1 MVLPVWGGKMSK
13 RKTNAWWRTK
23 EGGGSRGKRGGRRLT
38 NTEKVQQ
45 SSLRDSFSLDRG
57 AAGPQ
62 SGERRQSTSQ
72 NKTWKKTTR
81 SHRVRLQ
88 SGCCIWSIHRW
99 NYALNAQFMLWFSGL
114 TLQNLSVWTLG
125 YNLRDHPW
133 PPALLLGGASLTL
146 HVASWRSPKVT
157 FADWL
162 GRWVHWTE
170 TVQERAG
177 GGSGLP
183 DCPSAALIRSVSVV

>member
-1 MVLPVWGGKMSK
+1 MANKREGGWGGRVAGAASQTL
-13 RKTNAWWRTK
+13 RKCNSPLWETH
-23 EGGGSRGKRGGRRLT
+23 SDLT
-38 NTEKVQQ
+38 G
-45 SSLRDSFSLDRG
+45 G
-57 AAGPQ
+57 AAGPE
-62 SGERRQSTSQ
+62 SGPWRQSTSQ

-81 SHRVRLQ
+81 SHRIRLQ

-99 NYALNAQFMLWFSGL
+99 NDALNAQFILLFSGFP
-114 TLQNLSVWTLG
+114 LQNLSVWTLC

-146 HVASWRSPKVT
+146 HVASWRRQTSPKVT

-162 GRWVHWTE
+162 GSWVHWTE